1 MLSWINCSSYH
12 SCIMIFGSCRGTGRC
27 ATSLSSLRLINT
39 FAWSPETTARS
50 GTWSNMSI
58 AIAAYQQHLKF
69 TAYVLQFTRMEYYS
83 LVSNEMLLF
92 DRWTGQE
99 PLPMPMTKHTTQ
111 LSMPKIY
118 YYTFSTWQSPGGASW
133 IYKYI
138 WCVSRLWLW
147 RYGRWSNGRVFT
159 FTPFEFNNT
168 FGPRAQIGWEL
179 TVRETSECAS
189 CARWSTKHFVA
200 AAQQTELQQKL
211 GNEKTNGSSM
221 MEFCRWPNGSPMF
234 WMLHAEHHVI
244 ASVGMA
250 GGYAMNLMCN
260 QRTFEVNCFEMGCLS
275 S

>member
-12 SCIMIFGSCRGTGRC
+12 SCIMIFGSCRGTGRS

-50 GTWSNMSI
+50 GTWSYMSI

-111 LSMPKIY
+111 LLMPKIY
-118 YYTFSTWQSPGGASW
+118 YYTFSTWQSPDGASW

-147 RYGRWSNGRVFT
+147 RYGHYIDGRMVVSLRLRHLSSIT
-159 FTPFEFNNT
+159 LS
-168 FGPRAQIGWEL
+168 GRARKLDENWRC
-179 TVRETSECAS
+179 VRPVS
-189 CARWSTKHFVA
+189 ARAAHDGAQSILWRRPSKQNYNKNWAMKKQT
-200 AAQQTELQQKL
+200 AAQWWNSADGQMEVQCSGCYTPSIM
-211 GNEKTNGSSM
+211 SSPLSA
-221 MEFCRWPNGSPMF
+221 WPAVMQ
-234 WMLHAEHHVI
+234 WI
-244 ASVGMA
+244 
-250 GGYAMNLMCN
+250 
-260 QRTFEVNCFEMGCLS
+260 
-275 S
+275 